1 MLINRNNYEDFFLLY
16 ADGELRADER
26 KAVEDFIAENEDLRI
41 ELDLIKATVLPAEEI
56 LFADKSFLYKEIIFD
71 SSFQEKL
78 LLKLDDELAVKELE
92 SVNALLATNV
102 DVTREYGI
110 LLKTKLDAN
119 EIIVFEH
126 KHLLYKKE
134 RDNVVVF
141 RFARWAAAAILIG
154 FALFFGEKVF
164 NKKSNIVSELAIEP
178 KIKNKKTIAT
188 ANNDVDNEM
197 AKQPENEIVNE
208 ELAVVEEMDSDRKQ
222 SNNHKNVVAIHNKIS
237 PVNLLVSKEKNKI
250 EKQEQLVLV
259 KKMQS
264 TLAVPERIEIA
275 LSNQQIAS
283 IKNIEKPKL
292 AVVDDNIV
300 PLENTYKQALAI
312 TEIEKSENKI
322 LYMDED
328 DIKRSK
334 AGGFFRK
341 VKRFVER
348 TANIKAGNSL
358 QIAGFEI
365 AAK

>member
-16 ADGELRADER
+16 ADGELRVDER
-26 KAVEDFIAENEDLRI
+26 KAVEDFVAENEDLRI

-56 LFADKSFLYKEIIFD
+56 LFTDKSFLYKEILFD
-71 SSFQEKL
+71 SSLQEKL
-78 LLKLDDELAVKELE
+78 LLNLDDELAVKELE
-92 SVNALLATNV
+92 SLNALLSTNV
-102 DVTREYGI
+102 DVNREYGI
-110 LLKTKLDAN
+110 LLNTKLDAN
-119 EIIVFEH
+119 ETIVFEQ
-126 KHLLYKKE
+126 KHLLYRKE
-134 RDNVVVF
+134 RYNVVAF

-164 NKKSNIVSELAIEP
+164 NKKNNIVSEIAIEP
-178 KIKNKKTIAT
+178 KVKSKKAI
-188 ANNDVDNEM
+188 ANNDVDNAI

-208 ELAVVEEMDSDRKQ
+208 KSAVVEAMDGDKKQ
-222 SNNHKNVVAIHNKIS
+222 SNNNKNALAIHNKIS
-237 PVNLLVSKEKNKI
+237 PTNLLVSKENHI
-250 EKQEQLVLV
+250 VEKQEQLVLV
-259 KKMQS
+259 KKVQPS
-264 TLAVPERIEIA
+264 LDVPEKITKD
-275 LSNQQIAS
+275 LSNQQIAG
-283 IKNIEKPKL
+283 IRNIEKPKL
-292 AVVDDNIV
+292 AVVDNNIV

-312 TEIEKSENKI
+312 TEIERSENKI

-348 TANIKAGNSL
+348 TANIKTGNSL